1 MSRKFELLTRNIV
14 FKAREIYKYISER
27 LFDDDVESAGKNSR
41 KPAKDRLN
49 GKKKDGQSWQAT
61 TAQTNKTYERCVP
74 EYEQRSRSG
83 KFATKD
89 NAGSYFGG
97 RNVCQT
103 VSEKLIGSSCRKENE
118 REKQRK
124 TKMSSRVRK
133 MAIDMTQ
140 VRGDEG
146 QTMLLESSD
155 AHIRETTIQQSES
168 SVQKK
173 IQQLLYKPATL
184 EQRGTTQEKRTI
196 KGSSIEETFSSDP
209 HTPGQSVPESAKVIR
224 RHTTQ
229 VKRKIEGSVIQKTM
243 SVADPSLLKS
253 ATIARRHTAH
263 TKRNII
269 GSTLQQSNSLDLKS
283 ADETVSKSPKRNISM
298 IKRSSIH
305 QTNSFCQQTTEEAL
319 SIPATLVRRN
329 TTDVQRNVNVSTAQS
344 NAHSLQEADN
354 IGPESSNLVRRN
366 AEQVKRNIDG
376 STLHQSNQACLQIS
390 DRTVAFLLNTS
401 VCKERARSI
410 VSMTTPGEN
419 QTTQEKM
426 RMQSVSSL
434 SSAPKVAQTSRR
446 QSRLG
451 DRWPFPTMSHE
462 NREIP
467 FCIPRRHQSLDE
479 SRTKMFASENEESH
493 FPRERFLTF
502 SSFFRRKF
510 EDAECNKNNV
520 PLKYQRAT
528 TELESYLVKQ
538 KFYKAYQALLKYDD
552 MY

>member
-1 MSRKFELLTRNIV
+1 MSRKLELLKRNIV
-14 FKAREIYKYISER
+14 FHARKIYQYISER
-27 LFDDDVESAGKNSR
+27 LLDEDVESASKTSR
-41 KPAKDRLN
+41 KSAKDRLN
-49 GKKKDGQSWQAT
+49 GKKKDGQSGQAT
-61 TAQTNKTYERCVP
+61 MAQTNKTYERCVR
-74 EYEQRSRSG
+74 EYELRSRCC
-83 KFATKD
+83 KLVTAD
-89 NAGSYFGG
+89 NDRSYSGG
-97 RNVCQT
+97 RDFCQT
-103 VSEKLIGSSCRKENE
+103 VSEKRRGSSCLKEHETSKE
-118 REKQRK
+118 RN

-140 VRGDEG
+140 RRRDEG
-146 QTMLLESSD
+146 QTILLESPE
-155 AHIRETTIQQSES
+155 ACIRETTTQHSES
-168 SVQKK
+168 SAQKK
-173 IQQLLYKPATL
+173 IEQLLYKPATL
-184 EQRGTTQEKRTI
+184 EQRGTTQGKRTI
-196 KGSSIEETFSSDP
+196 KGSSIEETFSSDLQ
-209 HTPGQSVPESAKVIR
+209 TPGQSVPESAKMTR

-229 VKRKIEGSVIQKTM
+229 VKRKIEGSVIQQTM
-243 SVADPSLLKS
+243 SAAGPSLLKS
-253 ATIARRHTAH
+253 ATIARRHTMH
-263 TKRNII
+263 TKRNTI

-298 IKRSSIH
+298 IKRSDIH
-305 QTNSFCQQTTEEAL
+305 QTNSFCQQTTEQTL
-319 SIPATLVRRN
+319 PIPATFVRRH
-329 TTDVQRNVNVSTAQS
+329 TTKAQRNVNVSTAQS
-344 NAHSLQEADN
+344 NAHSLQKADK
-354 IGPESSNLVRRN
+354 IRPESSNLVRRN
-366 AEQVKRNIDG
+366 TELAKRHIDG
-376 STLHQSNQACLQIS
+376 STLEQSNQAALQTS
-390 DRTVAFLLNTS
+390 DRVVAFLLNTS

-446 QSRLG
+446 QSRSG
-451 DRWPFPTMSHE
+451 DRRSFPTMSHE

-479 SRTKMFASENEESH
+479 SRTQMFATENEESH

-502 SSFFRRKF
+502 NSFFRRKF

-528 TELESYLVKQ
+528 AELESYLVKQ